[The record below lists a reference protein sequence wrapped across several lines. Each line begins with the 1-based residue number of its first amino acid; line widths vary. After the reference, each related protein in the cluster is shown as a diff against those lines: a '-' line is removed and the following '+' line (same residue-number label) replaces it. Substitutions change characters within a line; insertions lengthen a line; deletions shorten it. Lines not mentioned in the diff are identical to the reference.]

1 MALKKAKTN
10 KGYEAEYWR
19 VIQVNCNA
27 DRNDAVATFALYK
40 DKKTRDEDANAVVDS
55 YQIDLG
61 EDFNNNVLSDD
72 TKIGDNVKKSAY
84 EVLKAKAIIEDAKE
98 EGEEVQIDE
107 ALAFFADAIE
117 A

>member
-1 MALKKAKTN
+1 MGIILKKTI
-10 KGYEAEYWR
+10 KGFECEYWR
-19 VIQVNCNA
+19 ILQVNCNA
-27 DRNDAVATFALYK
+27 NRKDAVATFALYK
-40 DKKTRDEDANAVVDS
+40 DKKARDEDANAVVDS

>member
-72 TKIGDNVKKSAY
+72 TKIGDYVKKSAY

>member
-19 VIQVNCNA
+19 IIQVNCNA

-40 DKKTRDEDANAVVDS
+40 DKATRIADPTAVVDS

-61 EDFNNNVLSDD
+61 EEFNDKVLSDD
-72 TKIGDNVKKSAY
+72 SKVKDKIKKSAY

>member
-19 VIQVNCNA
+19 IIQVNCNA

-40 DKKTRDEDANAVVDS
+40 DKATRIADPTAVVDS

-61 EDFNNNVLSDD
+61 EEFNDKVLSDD
-72 TKIGDNVKKSAY
+72 SKVKDKIKKSAY
-84 EVLKAKAIIEDAKE
+84 EVLKSKADSEATKKE
-98 EGEEVQIDE
+98 EKDE
-107 ALAFFADAIE
+107 SLSFFADAVE